1 MLNFHDFINEQDEVL
16 DVDARH
22 VEQNMDALNAELDK
36 LTEKPYQNAPIFLA
50 QLRGTLERFGML
62 LPSSATPYF
71 MELSAEIAYTLG
83 DSGQHLYIVYDTH
96 DDGFV
101 DGYAQLVSSSE
112 LSDLMNMD
120 SEDLLNSDRES
131 LATRHSDFYRKRDDD
146 SGDTSEY

>member
-96 DDGFV
+96 EDGFV

-112 LSDLMNMD
+112 LS
-120 SEDLLNSDRES
+120 
-131 LATRHSDFYRKRDDD
+131 
-146 SGDTSEY
+146 